1 MNLVKKH
8 KLIQDQLIGGLI
20 RAQITMDDIEQC
32 FRSLKTSKLV
42 ESRNFKVLKTQSPG

>member
-1 MNLVKKH
+1 MNLVKLLKH

-32 FRSLKTSKLV
+32 FSRSLKNV
-42 ESRNFKVLKTQSPG
+42 EIGGIP